1 MPFNNSNCKSLQMGR
16 INLNHVYCNIEKTV
30 EERDLGILIDN
41 QLKFYDHTSMV
52 IGKAGR
58 LLGLIFN

>member
-1 MPFNNSNCKSLQMGR
+1 MGR